1 MTWDWA
7 YAWEILPILLKA
19 LIVTLEASALG
30 FFIAVFLGLA
40 IALARRSPLTWLS
53 VPVGA
58 FAEFIRSTPLLV
70 QLFFL
75 YFVLPQQ
82 FGIQMTAFT
91 TGVVGLGL
99 HYATYTAEVYRA
111 GLDAVPRGQWEAAI
125 ALDFSPWRTYS
136 NIVLPQAIP
145 PVVPV
150 LGNYLIAIFK
160 DSALLSAITA
170 VELMQQAKI
179 LGSRTFQY
187 LEPMTMAGLI
197 YLAISLIAAFFIGR
211 AEQRIK
217 RRYVR

>member
-7 YAWEILPILLKA
+7 YAWEILPLLLNA
-19 LIVTLEASALG
+19 LVTTLEASALG
-30 FFIAVFLGLA
+30 FVIAAFLGLA
-40 IALARRSPLTWLS
+40 IALARRSRISWLS
-53 VPVGA
+53 IPVGA

-125 ALDFSPWRTYS
+125 ALDFSPRRTYT

-187 LEPMTMAGLI
+187 LEPMTMAGLL

-211 AEQRIK
+211 LEWRIK

>member
-7 YAWEILPILLKA
+7 YAWEILPLLLNA
-19 LIVTLEASALG
+19 LVTTLQASALG
-30 FFIAVFLGLA
+30 FVIAAFLGLA
-40 IALARRSPLTWLS
+40 IALARRSRFSWLS
-53 VPVGA
+53 IPVGA

-125 ALDFSPWRTYS
+125 ALDFSPRRTYT

-187 LEPMTMAGLI
+187 LEPMTMAGLL

-211 AEQRIK
+211 LEWRIK

>member
-125 ALDFSPWRTYS
+125 ALDFSPRRTYT

>member
-7 YAWEILPILLKA
+7 YAWEILPLLLNA

-30 FFIAVFLGLA
+30 FVIAAFLGLL
-40 IALARRSPLTWLS
+40 IALARRSRHSWLS
-53 VPVGA
+53 IPVGA
-58 FAEFIRSTPLLV
+58 FAEFVRSTPLLV

-125 ALDFSPWRTYS
+125 ALDFSPWRTYT
-136 NIVLPQAIP
+136 NIVLPQAVP

-197 YLAISLIAAFFIGR
+197 YLAISLISAFFIGR
-211 AEQRIK
+211 LEHRIR